1 MTIKTKAA
9 SSIWQKAPMFFRITA
24 NIVVAVPEKIAAAIV
39 RNRMRAALNRLDDYL
54 LKDMGISRSDVERI
68 SIGRG
73 PQR

>member
-24 NIVVAVPEKIAAAIV
+24 NIVAVPEKIAAAIV

-54 LKDMGISRSDVERI
+54 LKDMGISRSDIERI